1 MARLSIIANIITRAD
16 KIDMLKAE
24 LEKLID
30 INRAEEDCLQYDP
43 YQDNENPPHFMP
55 Y

>member
-1 MARLSIIANIITRAD
+1 MARVSIIANIIIRAD
-16 KIDMLKAE
+16 EIDMLKAE

-30 INRAEEDCLQYDP
+30 SNRAEEGCLQYDP
-43 YQDNENPPHFMP
+43 YQDNENPHHFML